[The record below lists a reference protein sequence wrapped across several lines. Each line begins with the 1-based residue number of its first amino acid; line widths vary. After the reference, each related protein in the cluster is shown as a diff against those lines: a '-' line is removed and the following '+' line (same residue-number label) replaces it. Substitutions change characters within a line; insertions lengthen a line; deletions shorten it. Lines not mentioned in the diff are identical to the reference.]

1 MKDRNEFNFLR
12 KLFRTMKVYLVLYW
26 ISTAALCLLFL
37 NSAILHF
44 SENAD
49 VTLAFKNLGFPTWLV
64 YPLAIC
70 KVLAVAVI
78 LNNKGTVLK
87 EWAYA
92 GLFFNTSIAFL
103 AHYMIGDGR
112 EKRVLMV
119 LILLLAS
126 YFLGKKVR
134 P

>member
-1 MKDRNEFNFLR
+1 
-12 KLFRTMKVYLVLYW
+12 MKVYVVLYW
-26 ISTAALCLLFL
+26 ITTMLLCVLFL
-37 NSAILHF
+37 NSAVLHF
-44 SENAD
+44 SENYE
-49 VTLAFKNLGFPTWLV
+49 VSLVFKNLGFPTWLI

-70 KVLAVAVI
+70 KILAVVVI
-78 LNNKGTVLK
+78 LSNKGRDLK

-92 GLFFNTSIAFL
+92 GLFFNTSLAFL
-103 AHYMIGDGR
+103 AHYMIGDNK
-112 EKRVLMV
+112 EKRVFIV